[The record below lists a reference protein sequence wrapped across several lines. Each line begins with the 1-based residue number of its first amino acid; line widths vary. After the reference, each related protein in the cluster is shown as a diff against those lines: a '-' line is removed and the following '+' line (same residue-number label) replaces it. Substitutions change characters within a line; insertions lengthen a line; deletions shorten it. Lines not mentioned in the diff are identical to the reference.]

1 MCSVQ
6 ILDTNTILEP
16 IKLCIC
22 GRKYEIDKTKTYKYN
37 LNNVNGEIQLFIDG
51 KIISLIEMKE

>member
-1 MCSVQ
+1 MSAVK

-22 GRKYEIDKTKTYKYN
+22 GKKYAIDKTKTYKYN
-37 LNNVNGEIQLFIDG
+37 LSNVNGEIQLFIDG
-51 KIISLIEMKE
+51 KIISLIEMKD

>member
-1 MCSVQ
+1 MSAIK

-22 GRKYEIDKTKTYKYN
+22 GKKYTINKTKTYYYN
-37 LNNVNGEIQLFIDG
+37 LSNVNGDVQLFIDG
-51 KIISLIEMKE
+51 KIISLIELKE

>member
-1 MCSVQ
+1 MSAVK
-6 ILDTNTILEP
+6 ILDTNIILEP

-22 GRKYEIDKTKTYKYN
+22 GKKYEIDKTKTYKYN
-37 LNNVNGEIQLFIDG
+37 LNNVNGKIQLFIDG